1 MPRTKQSARTKQ
13 IAREKTSRRRNFNR
27 KNGKFVGISIP
38 FVRRAKPV
46 KITDLTVDL
55 TIDDDEISEL
65 TNDDDKSIDLT
76 NDDDESIDLTHDD
89 GEIIDFTN
97 DDGEIVDLTN
107 ESCGKKQTKWVQCFT
122 LSLIN
127 SFVSFL

>member
-55 TIDDDEISEL
+55 TIDDDEISDL
-65 TNDDDKSIDLT
+65 TNDSSSSTSSRVSPWKSGDWCWLIPEYNDVEDIDLT
-76 NDDDESIDLTHDD
+76 NHDYEISYLTNNDDEIS
-89 GEIIDFTN
+89 
-97 DDGEIVDLTN
+97 DLTN
-107 ESCGKKQTKWVQCFT
+107 ESRGKKQTK
-122 LSLIN
+122 
-127 SFVSFL
+127 

>member
-76 NDDDESIDLTHDD
+76 NDDDEVIDLTWPMNLV
-89 GEIIDFTN
+89 ERN
-97 DDGEIVDLTN
+97 KRN
-107 ESCGKKQTKWVQCFT
+107 ECSVLLFP
-122 LSLIN
+122 LL
-127 SFVSFL
+127 FFRFPF